1 MNAYICLFAGD
12 SFHFIRF
19 ASEKETLCK
28 LLMFWSMPPL
38 HYQSINKAF
47 YAHEWP
53 ETTELQIS
61 LNCTRATPTT
71 VYPSKT
77 TLL

>member
-38 HYQSINKAF
+38 HYQSI
-47 YAHEWP
+47 
-53 ETTELQIS
+53 
-61 LNCTRATPTT
+61 
-71 VYPSKT
+71 
-77 TLL
+77 